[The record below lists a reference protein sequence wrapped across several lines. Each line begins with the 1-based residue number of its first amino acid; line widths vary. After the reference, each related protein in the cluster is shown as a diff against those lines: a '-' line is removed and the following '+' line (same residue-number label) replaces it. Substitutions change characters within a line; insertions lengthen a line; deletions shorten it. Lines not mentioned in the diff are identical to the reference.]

1 MRTFQA
7 IGTAVYY
14 IDSGEPYKEPRKATE
29 MVDGDARVSRL
40 QLCYCRDG
48 CGKYFTAM
56 FTATLCATCENTM
69 RAAVATEYDSPA
81 GYCTECGV
89 WLANDAAI
97 TCDDCM
103 YDIAGK
109 RGEDW

>member
-1 MRTFQA
+1 MRTYQA

-14 IDSGEPYKEPRKATE
+14 IDSGEPHKEPRKATE

-56 FTATLCATCENTM
+56 FPATLCAACEDAMRDRNETCKGCGDHTTCLQGLCQHCTFDAEM
-69 RAAVATEYDSPA
+69 EEAA
-81 GYCTECGV
+81 GR
-89 WLANDAAI
+89 
-97 TCDDCM
+97 
-103 YDIAGK
+103 